1 MDVGSLAAG
10 AVATQAQQ
18 TRDGFTIAALRI
30 ANEQQQA
37 MADLV
42 AQTAADSKAS
52 TEAGVGTV
60 LDVSA

>member
-30 ANEQQQA
+30 AHEQQQA

-42 AQTAADSKAS
+42 AQTAADSKAL

>member
-42 AQTAADSKAS
+42 AQTAADSKAL